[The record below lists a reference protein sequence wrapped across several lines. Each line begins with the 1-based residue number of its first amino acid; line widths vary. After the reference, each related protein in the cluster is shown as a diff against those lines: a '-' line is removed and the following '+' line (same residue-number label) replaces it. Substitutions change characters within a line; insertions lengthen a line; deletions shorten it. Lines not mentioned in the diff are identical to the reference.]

1 MENVLGRVLEAFQA
15 RMNAL
20 LGSALC
26 KGFAE
31 NPALALQMAA
41 EPAAV
46 HAGKPVAFFVGKATD
61 TSDSFV
67 KAIVQS
73 GFGSGDSAT
82 ETIVLQ
88 QFAQVF
94 LHACWHC
101 CVSASVALITWH
113 SITNAGSASTL
124 VAKIIARPFTTIS

>member
-1 MENVLGRVLEAFQA
+1 
-15 RMNAL
+15 
-20 LGSALC
+20 
-26 KGFAE
+26 
-31 NPALALQMAA
+31 MAA

-82 ETIVLQ
+82 ETVVLQ
-88 QFAQVF
+88 QFAQVCM
-94 LHACWHC
+94 HACVLTALRYIAHTAQPM
-101 CVSASVALITWH
+101 SAYHLW
-113 SITNAGSASTL
+113 
-124 VAKIIARPFTTIS
+124 